1 MLDTNAA
8 IIELGKQFPEL
19 LNYTETLSNGLMQ
32 ISDEGWE
39 KVLKKQQEALTNASA
54 VSTIEAGRQAEAQSK
69 VDAKTLKKEK
79 GWATGAW
86 TENDSKEL
94 NNILEQGT
102 QTYLSSLET
111 AMGTMVRSNDNV
123 SNKYTEEVSRI
134 LSNQYED
141 MVDQQLSDLGS
152 KKDIKKA

>member
-79 GWATGAW
+79 GWATGA
-86 TENDSKEL
+86 
-94 NNILEQGT
+94 
-102 QTYLSSLET
+102 
-111 AMGTMVRSNDNV
+111 
-123 SNKYTEEVSRI
+123 
-134 LSNQYED
+134 
-141 MVDQQLSDLGS
+141 
-152 KKDIKKA
+152 